1 MIQFPVKGVE
11 ILLFLK
17 KVLQKIFSIQIK
29 DVFANKIKTKIIITL
44 FGIKFSFS
52 FYPLT
57 ARQRFLAKQR
67 KYNIISVG
75 QNCFPRVL
83 VTSYEL
89 KTTKAHGEKTC
100 VFDLC
105 NFNSI
110 PKINTLIENHFE
122 NFFDDMAWSKDKNA
136 FESKNWDCFFVH
148 DKLPYKKFV
157 NRYKSRIENFYD
169 YTNDNRYAI
178 YILSI
183 SFNIEPEEI
192 IKLRNILQKL
202 RGEKDFCLFVINCTK
217 QKMNIEYDNIVLIN
231 AHNIITELNVPKN
244 DWVNEIKLLTPLGQS
259 WCNPIIKELNSI
271 IEKHV

>member
-1 MIQFPVKGVE
+1 M
-11 ILLFLK
+11 LLLK
-17 KVLQKIFSIQIK
+17 KIFDIQTK
-29 DVFANKIKTKIIITL
+29 NVFANKIKTKVIICI

-57 ARQRFLAKQR
+57 ERQYFLAKKR

-122 NFFDDMAWSKDKNA
+122 NFFDDMEWSKEKKA
-136 FESKNWDCFFVH
+136 FESKSWDCFFVH
-148 DKLPYKKFV
+148 DKLSYKKFV
-157 NRYKSRIENFYD
+157 KRYKNRIENFYD
-169 YTNDNRYAI
+169 YTRDNRYAI
-178 YILSI
+178 YILSV
-183 SFNIEPEEI
+183 SFNTEPEEI
-192 IKLRNILQKL
+192 IKLKNTLQKL

-217 QKMNIEYDNIVLIN
+217 KKMSIEYDNIVLIN
-231 AHNIITELNVPKN
+231 ANNIINELNVPKK
-244 DWVNEIKLLTPLGQS
+244 DWVNEIKQLTPLGQT
-259 WCNPIIKELNSI
+259 WCNPIIEKLNSI
-271 IEKHV
+271 IENHN

>member
-1 MIQFPVKGVE
+1 MIQFPIKGE
-11 ILLFLK
+11 GILLFFK
-17 KVLQKIFSIQIK
+17 KILQKIFSIKIK
-29 DVFANKIKTKIIITL
+29 NIFANKIKTKIIICI
-44 FGIKFSFS
+44 FGIKLSFS

-57 ARQRFLAKQR
+57 ARQRFLARER

-100 VFDLC
+100 IFDLC

-122 NFFDDMAWSKDKNA
+122 NFFDDMTWSNDKNA
-136 FESKNWDCFFVH
+136 FESQNWDCFFVH
-148 DKLPYKKFV
+148 DRLPYKKFV
-157 NRYKSRIENFYD
+157 KRYKSRIENFYD
-169 YTNDNRYAI
+169 YTEDNRYAI
-178 YILSI
+178 YILLVN
-183 SFNIEPEEI
+183 FDTQTDEI

-202 RGEKDFCLFVINCTK
+202 RGEKDFCLFVINCTE
-217 QKMNIEYDNIVLIN
+217 QKMNIKFDNIVLIN
-231 AHNIITELNVPKN
+231 TYNIINELNEPNK
-244 DWVNEIKLLTPLGQS
+244 DWVNEIKQLTSLGQT

-271 IEKHV
+271 IESHT